1 MKNEEKQW
9 DDDLDWIP
17 NQTNRYSPIK
27 NKNKKP
33 SKQAPA
39 ISISSTGPNPSPHLT
54 SSVSISIHLR
64 SFTLF
69 TYSE

>member
-27 NKNKKP
+27 NKIKNQASKP
-33 SKQAPA
+33 Q
-39 ISISSTGPNPSPHLT
+39 PSQFHQL
-54 SSVSISIHLR
+54 VLILVHI
-64 SFTLF
+64 
-69 TYSE
+69 